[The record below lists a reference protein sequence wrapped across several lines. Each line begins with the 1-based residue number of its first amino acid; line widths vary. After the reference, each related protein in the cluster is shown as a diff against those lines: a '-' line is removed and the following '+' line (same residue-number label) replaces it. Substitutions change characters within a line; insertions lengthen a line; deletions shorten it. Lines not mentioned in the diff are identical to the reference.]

1 MLRRLWAAPRES
13 LAPPSHPPRPLQP
26 VSSTL
31 PPGRNDARLDE
42 RALWLHR
49 LLTCPVEAMASIVYP
64 RLLPLHMLPL
74 AGPGGGAP
82 QAGAPLPDALPLS
95 AAFVE
100 AHGVYLLENGCA
112 VLSCCGSLGPWCL
125 ASRAYLARL
134 VACLP
139 PMTRSDAI
147 HPLTPPSTLK
157 NHRPH
162 APRYEASVFFGK
174 AVPPATLEGLLGAH
188 SLEALGPAPAPLP
201 RLATPLSAAVNAL
214 LNEVCRQRGRLL
226 RTRVL
231 PAGEA
236 GELAFFSALVEDKAG
251 SAGGSYA
258 DCLRQL
264 HRAIVNKLS

>member
-1 MLRRLWAAPRES
+1 MRTSGAVRQPGAYGGQQPGAYGGQQPGAYGVQQLGAYSGQLPGTRPGQPPATGPQRPQAP
-13 LAPPSHPPRPLQP
+13 AQ
-26 VSSTL
+26 
-31 PPGRNDARLDE
+31 PGR
-42 RALWLHR
+42 
-49 LLTCPVEAMASIVYP
+49 VASSGA
-64 RLLPLHMLPL
+64 
-74 AGPGGGAP
+74 AGVQEGPPPATGA
-82 QAGAPLPDALPLS
+82 Q
-95 AAFVE
+95 
-100 AHGVYLLENGCA
+100 
-112 VLSCCGSLGPWCL
+112 
-125 ASRAYLARL
+125 
-134 VACLP
+134 
-139 PMTRSDAI
+139 
-147 HPLTPPSTLK
+147 PSVS
-157 NHRPH
+157 H
-162 APRYEASVFFGK
+162 ASVFFGK